1 METPW
6 RHSSRLLDGAFA
18 YMGDDRAIRA
28 YPVIDHT
35 RAQSALLR
43 LNQWV
48 QYQEEYCP
56 LFINWT
62 EVEQVRARIQAV
74 LDSKE

>member
-28 YPVIDHT
+28 YPIID
-35 RAQSALLR
+35 RAHALRSLLG

-48 QYQEEYCP
+48 QRQEEHCP
-56 LFINWT
+56 LFINWD
-62 EVEQVRARIQAV
+62 EVEQIRAKIQAA
-74 LDSKE
+74 LNKE